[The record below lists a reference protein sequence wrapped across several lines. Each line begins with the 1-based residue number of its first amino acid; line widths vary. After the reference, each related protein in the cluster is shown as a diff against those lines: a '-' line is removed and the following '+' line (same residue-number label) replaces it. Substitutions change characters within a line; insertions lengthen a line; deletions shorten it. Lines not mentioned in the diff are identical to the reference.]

1 MIQVDNRD
9 RRGYRSELGQADTL
23 TLEKSYCHFSTQGHK
38 DFLNAI
44 TAYEPEAHGVAF
56 KVSTFR
62 GNRASVRIAFPEET
76 VFRFTMLPEGVA
88 ACGNAI
94 FSFPGKAQAQV
105 LEDESFIYA
114 KTAHLKLRFR
124 KLPWEMTVILD
135 GKKLTGEQIKDFNV
149 DQRYKSLPC
158 GFALDDDGRVLH
170 TYETMYMHCDE
181 SFYGFGERF
190 TDFNKRGQKITVWQ
204 RDAASTNP
212 ALVDYMTQ
220 RVGTLMRMGVGVIKT
235 DFSEEIPEDAVFYD
249 GTTGAQSHNRYP
261 LLYAKTIYEASRAVK
276 ETMGQKALLWGR
288 SGYLGSQNYPANWAG
303 DSSASLNNLA
313 SILAGGLSIGISGVS
328 FWGFDIGGFYNCD
341 YEGKRTVP
349 EDEKYIRSAQM
360 GLMSP
365 LSRSHGQATPREP
378 WIFSETAQAAFLKIN
393 KLRYRLLPYL
403 YSTAYE
409 THNRGI
415 PMMRALLLEFPQD
428 RNVRTIGTDYMLGE
442 AVLVAP
448 VFDQQE
454 HAVYLPKG
462 SWIDLEREA
471 RLDGGWI
478 VKEKRI
484 DAIPLFLRENRGLF
498 RLAEAPMHIA
508 DENFREITF
517 VIQCAIAAAENER
530 VPIIIQFYPGLD
542 KYIPLNIISYIAK
555 DLVRKAS
562 VPVAV
567 HLDHS
572 AGYEIAMSGIRDG
585 FPSVMVE
592 GSSLPFEENVSLT
605 AQVVKAASVFGVDIE
620 AELGHVGIGQ
630 NLEDMNSDLFTNVD
644 QAVEFTQRTGCG
656 SPAIAVGNAHG
667 DYTREPNL
675 DFERIKE
682 IRKAVSVPLV
692 LHGCSGIP
700 DEQMRETVNL
710 GMSKFNIATE
720 YFAATYS
727 AFDGAIQSIDHNRNG
742 RAMLFGARKTM
753 VDFVT
758 EKIRLLNPNK
768 FSL

>member
-1 MIQVDNRD
+1 M
-9 RRGYRSELGQADTL
+9 GQADTL
-23 TLEKSYCHFSTQGHK
+23 TLEKGYCHFSTQGHK

-62 GNRASVRIAFPEET
+62 GNRASVRIVFPEET

-88 ACGNAI
+88 ACGNAV

-114 KTAHLKLRFR
+114 KTARLELRFR
-124 KLPWEMTVILD
+124 ELPWEMIVILD
-135 GKKLTGEQIKDFNV
+135 GKELTGEQIKDFNV

-181 SFYGFGERF
+181 SFYGFGEKF

-212 ALVDYMTQ
+212 TLVDYMTQ

-276 ETMGQKALLWGR
+276 ETMGQKTLLWGR

-313 SILAGGLSIGISGVS
+313 SILAGGLSIGISGV
-328 FWGFDIGGFYNCD
+328 FDIGGFYNCD

-349 EDEKYIRSAQM
+349 EDEEYIRSVQM

-428 RNVRTIGTDYMLGE
+428 RNVRTIGTEYMLGE

-484 DAIPLFLRENRGLF
+484 DEIPLFLRENRGLF

-555 DLVRKAS
+555 DLARKAS

-585 FPSVMVE
+585 FPSVMVD

-605 AQVVKAASVFGVDIE
+605 AQVVKAASVFGMDIE

-630 NLEDMNSDLFTNVD
+630 NLEDMNSNLFTNVD

-656 SPAIAVGNAHG
+656 SPAITVGNAHG
-667 DYTREPNL
+667 DYTR
-675 DFERIKE
+675 
-682 IRKAVSVPLV
+682 
-692 LHGCSGIP
+692 
-700 DEQMRETVNL
+700 
-710 GMSKFNIATE
+710 
-720 YFAATYS
+720 
-727 AFDGAIQSIDHNRNG
+727 
-742 RAMLFGARKTM
+742 
-753 VDFVT
+753 
-758 EKIRLLNPNK
+758 
-768 FSL
+768 

>member
-9 RRGYRSELGQADTL
+9 RRGYRSELDQADTL
-23 TLEKSYCHFSTQGHK
+23 TLEKGYCHFSTQGHK
-38 DFLNAI
+38 DFLNAT

-88 ACGNAI
+88 ACGNAV

-114 KTAHLKLRFR
+114 KTARLELRFR
-124 KLPWEMTVILD
+124 ELPWEMIVILD
-135 GKKLTGEQIKDFNV
+135 GKELTGEQIKDFNV

-181 SFYGFGERF
+181 SFYGFGEKF

-212 ALVDYMTQ
+212 TLVDYMTQ

-276 ETMGQKALLWGR
+276 ETMGQKTLLWGR

-313 SILAGGLSIGISGVS
+313 SILAGGLSIGISGV
-328 FWGFDIGGFYNCD
+328 FDIGGFYNCD

-349 EDEKYIRSAQM
+349 EDEEYIRSVQM

-428 RNVRTIGTDYMLGE
+428 RNVRTIGTEYMLGE

-484 DAIPLFLRENRGLF
+484 DEIPLFLRENRGLF

-555 DLVRKAS
+555 DLARKAS

-585 FPSVMVE
+585 FPSVMVD

-605 AQVVKAASVFGVDIE
+605 AQVVKAASVFGMDIE

-630 NLEDMNSDLFTNVD
+630 NLEDMNSNLFTNVD

-656 SPAIAVGNAHG
+656 SPAITVGNAHG
-667 DYTREPNL
+667 DYTR
-675 DFERIKE
+675 
-682 IRKAVSVPLV
+682 
-692 LHGCSGIP
+692 
-700 DEQMRETVNL
+700 
-710 GMSKFNIATE
+710 
-720 YFAATYS
+720 
-727 AFDGAIQSIDHNRNG
+727 
-742 RAMLFGARKTM
+742 
-753 VDFVT
+753 
-758 EKIRLLNPNK
+758 
-768 FSL
+768 

>member
-23 TLEKSYCHFSTQGHK
+23 TLEKGYCHFSTQGHK

-62 GNRASVRIAFPEET
+62 SNRASVRIAFPEET

-114 KTAHLKLRFR
+114 KTARLELRFR

-135 GKKLTGEQIKDFNV
+135 GNELTGEQIKDFNV

-181 SFYGFGERF
+181 SFYGFGEKF

-204 RDAASTNP
+204 RDAASTNSDVSYKGMPYFMSTQGYSVMLNTFSRTHFNMGADSGVSYTMESEDSCMDYYMICSRDYQNILEQYTALTGRSPMIPRWAFGFWMSKMSYLTRDEVEQTVDRMASFGMSADVIHEDAWGEMFTSETGELLSFDEKRFPDPQDMIRSLADKGIHLSLWMFPYVHELNRDGTESKVFTVMRERDFLVKNRKGEVYTFTPGEGDVSHMVAALDFTNP

-220 RVGTLMRMGVGVIKT
+220 RVGNLMRMGVGVIKT

-261 LLYAKTIYEASRAVK
+261 LLYAKTIYEALREVK
-276 ETMGQKALLWGR
+276 ETMGQKTLLWGR
-288 SGYLGSQNYPANWAG
+288 SGYLGSQNYPA

-349 EDEKYIRSAQM
+349 EDEEYIRSVQM

-378 WIFSETAQAAFLKIN
+378 WIFSETAQAA
-393 KLRYRLLPYL
+393 
-403 YSTAYE
+403 STSCAIVCCP
-409 THNRGI
+409 TCTPR
-415 PMMRALLLEFPQD
+415 PMRP
-428 RNVRTIGTDYMLGE
+428 TIG
-442 AVLVAP
+442 A
-448 VFDQQE
+448 
-454 HAVYLPKG
+454 
-462 SWIDLEREA
+462 
-471 RLDGGWI
+471 
-478 VKEKRI
+478 
-484 DAIPLFLRENRGLF
+484 
-498 RLAEAPMHIA
+498 
-508 DENFREITF
+508 
-517 VIQCAIAAAENER
+517 
-530 VPIIIQFYPGLD
+530 
-542 KYIPLNIISYIAK
+542 
-555 DLVRKAS
+555 
-562 VPVAV
+562 
-567 HLDHS
+567 
-572 AGYEIAMSGIRDG
+572 
-585 FPSVMVE
+585 FP
-592 GSSLPFEENVSLT
+592 
-605 AQVVKAASVFGVDIE
+605 
-620 AELGHVGIGQ
+620 
-630 NLEDMNSDLFTNVD
+630 
-644 QAVEFTQRTGCG
+644 
-656 SPAIAVGNAHG
+656 
-667 DYTREPNL
+667 
-675 DFERIKE
+675 
-682 IRKAVSVPLV
+682 
-692 LHGCSGIP
+692 
-700 DEQMRETVNL
+700 
-710 GMSKFNIATE
+710 
-720 YFAATYS
+720 
-727 AFDGAIQSIDHNRNG
+727 
-742 RAMLFGARKTM
+742 
-753 VDFVT
+753 
-758 EKIRLLNPNK
+758 
-768 FSL
+768 

>member
-9 RRGYRSELGQADTL
+9 SRGYRSELGQADTL
-23 TLEKSYCHFSTQGHK
+23 TLEKGYCHFSTQGHK

-88 ACGNAI
+88 ACGNAV

-114 KTAHLKLRFR
+114 KTARLELRFR

-135 GKKLTGEQIKDFNV
+135 GKELTGEQIKDFNV

-181 SFYGFGERF
+181 SFYGFGEKF

-220 RVGTLMRMGVGVIKT
+220 WVGNLMRMGVGVIKT

-261 LLYAKTIYEASRAVK
+261 LLYAKTIYEALRAVK
-276 ETMGQKALLWGR
+276 ETMGQKTLLWGR

-349 EDEKYIRSAQM
+349 EDEEYIRSVQM

-365 LSRSHGQATPREP
+365 LSQSHSQATPREP

-403 YSTAYE
+403 YSMAYE

-415 PMMRALLLEFPQD
+415 PMKRALLLEFPQD
-428 RNVRTIGTDYMLGE
+428 RNVRTIGTEYMLGE

-448 VFDQQE
+448 AFDQQE

-462 SWIDLEREA
+462 S
-471 RLDGGWI
+471 
-478 VKEKRI
+478 
-484 DAIPLFLRENRGLF
+484 
-498 RLAEAPMHIA
+498 
-508 DENFREITF
+508 
-517 VIQCAIAAAENER
+517 
-530 VPIIIQFYPGLD
+530 
-542 KYIPLNIISYIAK
+542 
-555 DLVRKAS
+555 
-562 VPVAV
+562 
-567 HLDHS
+567 
-572 AGYEIAMSGIRDG
+572 
-585 FPSVMVE
+585 
-592 GSSLPFEENVSLT
+592 
-605 AQVVKAASVFGVDIE
+605 
-620 AELGHVGIGQ
+620 
-630 NLEDMNSDLFTNVD
+630 
-644 QAVEFTQRTGCG
+644 
-656 SPAIAVGNAHG
+656 
-667 DYTREPNL
+667 
-675 DFERIKE
+675 
-682 IRKAVSVPLV
+682 
-692 LHGCSGIP
+692 
-700 DEQMRETVNL
+700 
-710 GMSKFNIATE
+710 
-720 YFAATYS
+720 
-727 AFDGAIQSIDHNRNG
+727 
-742 RAMLFGARKTM
+742 
-753 VDFVT
+753 
-758 EKIRLLNPNK
+758 
-768 FSL
+768 